1 LLLKQP
7 IVQST
12 EVGEDDLWSM
22 FFDGACTKETVGA
35 GVVFIS
41 PSKETTHLSFKLDF
55 KVTNNIAEYEAFLL
69 GLNVAKEMKIKR
81 LQAYGDVDLIIQQV
95 NKSFQAKHVR
105 LKAYRD
111 EVLNLIDAF
120 TEFKISYI
128 PRAMNQLADSLV
140 VSASTFIPPLPPKLN
155 YEIQVKY
162 RPSLPDNVKFWKVFE
177 DDAEL
182 SRFLGVMDEYSDLQ
196 IDQENEHDE
205 EAQKPKFR
213 NKIGSHEIVQL
224 STNRIPKGLVPLEKL
239 FDHNDVAI
247 KLEKKEEDSDVFQF
261 NVANEENPKYVNL
274 ASHLTD
280 KQKSEYGELLKEFS
294 DIFAWQY
301 SDLKTYHTE
310 IIQHKIPLNKDTKPF
325 RQKLRSFS
333 PMLLPTMEKEIK
345 KLLDAKIIIPLRYS
359 EWIANLVPVR
369 KKNGEIRLC
378 VDFRNLNKCSRKDNY
393 PLPKMEHILQ
403 KVSGASVMSFIDG
416 FSGYNQIV
424 VHPDDREKTTF
435 TTPWGT
441 FMYEKMPFGLMN
453 AGATFQ
459 RAMDI
464 AFVGEKD
471 RFVLIYLDDITVFS
485 HSHEDHL
492 QHLRKTFLKCRKYG
506 ISLNPKKSH
515 FALREGKLLG
525 HIVSADGVK
534 IDPAR
539 VEAIQKLS
547 LPRSKKDIQSFLG
560 TINFIRRFIA
570 NFAELTK
577 HITCM
582 LRKDSEVKWTE
593 EARNSFE
600 TIKEGYYDS
609 PCLN

>member
-1 LLLKQP
+1 
-7 IVQST
+7 
-12 EVGEDDLWSM
+12 
-22 FFDGACTKETVGA
+22 
-35 GVVFIS
+35 
-41 PSKETTHLSFKLDF
+41 
-55 KVTNNIAEYEAFLL
+55 
-69 GLNVAKEMKIKR
+69 
-81 LQAYGDVDLIIQQV
+81 
-95 NKSFQAKHVR
+95 
-105 LKAYRD
+105 
-111 EVLNLIDAF
+111 
-120 TEFKISYI
+120 
-128 PRAMNQLADSLV
+128 
-140 VSASTFIPPLPPKLN
+140 
-155 YEIQVKY
+155 
-162 RPSLPDNVKFWKVFE
+162 
-177 DDAEL
+177 
-182 SRFLGVMDEYSDLQ
+182 
-196 IDQENEHDE
+196 
-205 EAQKPKFR
+205 
-213 NKIGSHEIVQL
+213 
-224 STNRIPKGLVPLEKL
+224 
-239 FDHNDVAI
+239 
-247 KLEKKEEDSDVFQF
+247 
-261 NVANEENPKYVNL
+261 
-274 ASHLTD
+274 
-280 KQKSEYGELLKEFS
+280 
-294 DIFAWQY
+294 
-301 SDLKTYHTE
+301 
-310 IIQHKIPLNKDTKPF
+310 
-325 RQKLRSFS
+325 
-333 PMLLPTMEKEIK
+333 MLLPIMEKEIK
-345 KLLDAKIIIPLRYS
+345 KMLDAKIIIPLRYS

-378 VDFRNLNKCSRKDNY
+378 VDFRNLNKCSKKDNY

-416 FSGYNQIV
+416 FSGYNQIE

-485 HSHEDHL
+485 YSHEDHL

-570 NFAELTK
+570 NFVELTK
-577 HITCM
+577 YITCM

-593 EARNSFE
+593 EARHSFE
-600 TIKEGYYDS
+600 SIKKAIMTTPVLISPNFDKDFYIFSFASNDTIAAVLLQKNEDGHEQPVAFYNKVLRDAEIKYDPIEKQAYALIKS
-609 PCLN
+609 LKAFRIYILQAKVIAYVPSSSVKDVLVQPDIDGKRSKWIAKMIEFDIEIKPIKLIRGQGLAKLLAQDNCRMLEINFVGVNAESDQHQISAEKLNYDLQVSSHLADCEWYSHIIYFLQNLTAPPDMSKTQVRALKLKAIKFCISDKMLFWKDPSGVLLRCINKVESVQTMT

>member
-1 LLLKQP
+1 
-7 IVQST
+7 
-12 EVGEDDLWSM
+12 
-22 FFDGACTKETVGA
+22 
-35 GVVFIS
+35 
-41 PSKETTHLSFKLDF
+41 
-55 KVTNNIAEYEAFLL
+55 
-69 GLNVAKEMKIKR
+69 
-81 LQAYGDVDLIIQQV
+81 
-95 NKSFQAKHVR
+95 
-105 LKAYRD
+105 
-111 EVLNLIDAF
+111 
-120 TEFKISYI
+120 
-128 PRAMNQLADSLV
+128 
-140 VSASTFIPPLPPKLN
+140 
-155 YEIQVKY
+155 
-162 RPSLPDNVKFWKVFE
+162 
-177 DDAEL
+177 
-182 SRFLGVMDEYSDLQ
+182 
-196 IDQENEHDE
+196 
-205 EAQKPKFR
+205 
-213 NKIGSHEIVQL
+213 
-224 STNRIPKGLVPLEKL
+224 
-239 FDHNDVAI
+239 
-247 KLEKKEEDSDVFQF
+247 
-261 NVANEENPKYVNL
+261 
-274 ASHLTD
+274 
-280 KQKSEYGELLKEFS
+280 
-294 DIFAWQY
+294 
-301 SDLKTYHTE
+301 
-310 IIQHKIPLNKDTKPF
+310 
-325 RQKLRSFS
+325 
-333 PMLLPTMEKEIK
+333 MLLPIMEKEIK
-345 KLLDAKIIIPLRYS
+345 KMLDAKIIIPLRYS

-378 VDFRNLNKCSRKDNY
+378 VDFRNLNKCSKKDNY

-416 FSGYNQIV
+416 FSGYNQIE

-464 AFVGEKD
+464 AFMGEKD

-485 HSHEDHL
+485 YSHEDHL

-577 HITCM
+577 YITCM

-593 EARNSFE
+593 EAKHSFE
-600 TIKEGYYDS
+600 SIKKSIMTTPVLISPNFDKDFYIFSFASNDTIASVLLQKNEDGHEQPVAFYNKVLRDAEIKYDPIEKQAYALIKSLKAFRIYILQAKVIAYVPSSSVKDVLVQPDIDGKRSKWIAKMIEFDIEIKPIKLIRGQGLAKLLAQDNCRMLEINFVGVNAESDQHQISAEKLNYDLQVSSHLADCEWYSHIIYFLQNLTAPPDMSKTQVRDLKLKAIKFCISDKMLFWKDPSGVLLRCINKEESVQTMTKFHSSECGGHHYWKTTAHKILRAGYYW
-609 PCLN
+609 PCLFSMYVRLSNHVINARGFQVSSS

>member
-1 LLLKQP
+1 
-7 IVQST
+7 
-12 EVGEDDLWSM
+12 M

-35 GVVFIS
+35 GVVFIL

-55 KVTNNIAEYEAFLL
+55 KVTNNISEYEALIL
-69 GLNVAKEMKIKR
+69 GLNAAKEMKIKR

-95 NKSFQAKHVR
+95 NKSFQAKHMR
-105 LKAYRD
+105 PKYYRD
-111 EVLNLIDAF
+111 EVLNLIVAF

-128 PRAMNQLADSLV
+128 PRAMNQLVDSLV
-140 VSASTFIPPLPPKLN
+140 VSASTFIPPLPPKMN
-155 YEIQVKY
+155 YEIKVKY

-177 DDAEL
+177 DDVEL

-239 FDHNDVAI
+239 FDHNDASI

-274 ASHLTD
+274 ASHLTN
-280 KQKSEYGELLKEFS
+280 KHKYEYGDLLKEFS
-294 DIFAWQY
+294 DIFAWKY
-301 SDLKTYHTE
+301 SDLKTYNTK
-310 IIQHKIPLNKDTKPF
+310 IIKHKIPLNKDTKPF
-325 RQKLRSFS
+325 RQKLKSFS

-345 KLLDAKIIIPLRYS
+345 KMLDVKIIIPLRYF

-369 KKNGEIRLC
+369 KKNCEIRLC

-403 KVSGASVMSFIDG
+403 KKFGASVMSFIDG
-416 FSGYNQIV
+416 FSGYNKIV
-424 VHPDDREKTTF
+424 VHPNDREKTAF

-464 AFVGEKD
+464 AFVGEKYK
-471 RFVLIYLDDITVFS
+471 FVLIYLDDITV
-485 HSHEDHL
+485 
-492 QHLRKTFLKCRKYG
+492 
-506 ISLNPKKSH
+506 
-515 FALREGKLLG
+515 LLEKQDRG
-525 HIVSADGVK
+525 
-534 IDPAR
+534 
-539 VEAIQKLS
+539 AIK
-547 LPRSKKDIQSFLG
+547 
-560 TINFIRRFIA
+560 
-570 NFAELTK
+570 
-577 HITCM
+577 
-582 LRKDSEVKWTE
+582 
-593 EARNSFE
+593 
-600 TIKEGYYDS
+600 
-609 PCLN
+609 